1 MAPHPEFIQEREGKM
16 RRFLGFTLPV
26 VAICMLVS
34 NVALAQGQ
42 GGRRGGGGGGFGG
55 GMGGGGVGFLI
66 GSEQVQKELKLSEDQ
81 VAKVKAI
88 QQEAFAGFAGGAGG
102 GGRGANLSDE
112 ERQTRREEF
121 AKRAEETN
129 KKYLAVLDADQ
140 TTRIKQVQLWVSGAA
155 GVGSNEEAA
164 KELKLTDD
172 QKAALKAINDEAT
185 KKRTEM
191 FAGGGRGA
199 SEEERAKRTEQM
211 ASLRKDTEAECLAV
225 LTDEQKSQFTKMRG
239 PKFEF
244 DMAAFGRGGPGG
256 GRGRRGGNNNN

>member
-1 MAPHPEFIQEREGKM
+1 M
-16 RRFLGFTLPV
+16 RRFLGLTLPV

-42 GGRRGGGGGGFGG
+42 GGRRGGGGGFGG
-55 GMGGGGVGFLI
+55 GMGGFGIGGLL
-66 GSEQVQKELKLSEDQ
+66 STPQVQKELKMSEDQ
-81 VAKVKAI
+81 VAKVGEI
-88 QQEAFAGFAGGAGG
+88 QREAFAAFTGGAGGG

-112 ERQTRREEF
+112 ERKKRDEER
-121 AKRAEETN
+121 AKRTEENN
-129 KKYLAVLDADQ
+129 KKLLAVLDADQ
-140 TTRIKQVQLWVSGAA
+140 TTRVKQVQLWVSGAA
-155 GVGSNEEAA
+155 GVGGNEEAA

-211 ASLRKDTEAECLAV
+211 ASLRKDTEAECQAV
-225 LTDEQKSQFTKMRG
+225 LTDEQKSQFAKMRG
-239 PKFEF
+239 PKFEL
-244 DMAAFGRGGPGG
+244 DTAAFGRGGPGG